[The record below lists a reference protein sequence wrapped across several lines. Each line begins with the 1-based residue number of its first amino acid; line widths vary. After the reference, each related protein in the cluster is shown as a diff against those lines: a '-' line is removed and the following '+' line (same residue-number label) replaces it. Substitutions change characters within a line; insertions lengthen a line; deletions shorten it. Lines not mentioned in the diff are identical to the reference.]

1 MNRQSRRQFMEQCAV
16 LGGGLGSLA
25 CLGMGCSPAEHS
37 EPVRTTGPLERPP
50 SEDGGEEDAMLPG
63 YVQLHRRGELKERGE
78 ALWDRLTPCNLC
90 PRDCGVDRLAGEKGF
105 CQAGSDL
112 VISSHHPHF
121 GEERPLVGSGGSGT
135 VFFSHCSLRCVFCIN
150 YEISLF
156 GQGAKR
162 TIDDLAKMMLNLQDR
177 GCHNINVVTPS
188 HYSPYIVLALDK
200 AAAGGLTLPLVY
212 NTCGWEQGEVLS
224 LLSGVVDIY
233 LADFK
238 YACGEMAAKYS
249 TCVPPDT
256 RFLESE
262 AGQRFTSTES
272 YPQMTQAAL
281 LEMQRQVGV
290 AKPDENGLLHR
301 GLIIRHLVM
310 PNNVGSTEE
319 VLRWI
324 AGNLPKDTYVNL
336 MSQYTPTYR
345 ADEFP
350 KIDRRITQEEYRE
363 AVAVA
368 EAEGLTN
375 VEVQGF
381 RYFLF

>member
-1 MNRQSRRQFMEQCAV
+1 MERCAV

-25 CLGMGCSPAEHS
+25 CLGMGCGPTERQQ
-37 EPVRTTGPLERPP
+37 PVRSTEISERSPP
-50 SEDGGEEDAMLPG
+50 ENAGEDDEMLPG
-63 YVQLHRRGELKERGE
+63 YVKLHRRGELKARGE
-78 ALWDRLTPCNLC
+78 ALWNRLTPCKLC
-90 PRDCGVDRLAGEKGF
+90 PRACGVDRLAGEKGF

-121 GEERPLVGSGGSGT
+121 GEEPPLVGSGGSGT
-135 VFFSHCSLRCVFCIN
+135 VFFSHCGLRCVFCIN

-162 TIDDLAKMMLNLQDR
+162 SIEDLGQMMLNLQER

-188 HYSPYIVLALDK
+188 HYSPYIVLALDQ
-200 AAAGGLTLPLVY
+200 AAARGLKLPLVY
-212 NTCGWEQGEVLS
+212 NTCGWEQMEILA

-238 YACGEMAAKYS
+238 YACGEMAMKYS

-256 RFLESE
+256 RYLESE
-262 AGQRFTSTES
+262 AGQRYSSTEV
-272 YPQMTQAAL
+272 YPQLTQAAL
-281 LEMQRQVGV
+281 LEMNRQVGV
-290 AKPDENGLLHR
+290 AQPDEEGLLHR

-310 PNNVGSTEE
+310 PDNVGGADE

-324 AGNLPKDTYVNL
+324 ARNLPKDTYVNL

-350 KIDRRITQEEYRE
+350 EINRRITRDEYRE

-368 EAEGLTN
+368 EEEGLTN
-375 VEVQGF
+375 VEIQGF

>member
-1 MNRQSRRQFMEQCAV
+1 MSRQSRRQFMERCAV

-25 CLGMGCSPAEHS
+25 CLGMGCGPTERQQ
-37 EPVRTTGPLERPP
+37 PVRSTEISERSPP
-50 SEDGGEEDAMLPG
+50 ENAGEDDEMLPG
-63 YVQLHRRGELKERGE
+63 YVKLHRRGELKARGE
-78 ALWDRLTPCNLC
+78 ALWNRLTPCKLC
-90 PRDCGVDRLAGEKGF
+90 PRACGVDRLAGEKGF

-112 VISSHHPHF
+112 VISSHPPHF
-121 GEERPLVGSGGSGT
+121 GEEPPLVGSGGSGT
-135 VFFSHCSLRCVFCIN
+135 VFFSHCGLRCVFCIN

-162 TIDDLAKMMLNLQDR
+162 SIEDLAQMMLNLQER

-188 HYSPYIVLALDK
+188 HYSPYIVLALDQ
-200 AAAGGLTLPLVY
+200 AAARGLKLPLVY
-212 NTCGWEQGEVLS
+212 NTCGWEQMEILA

-238 YACGEMAAKYS
+238 YACGEMAIKYS

-256 RFLESE
+256 RYLESE
-262 AGQRFTSTES
+262 AGQRYSSTEV
-272 YPQMTQAAL
+272 YPQLTQAAL
-281 LEMQRQVGV
+281 LEMNRQVGV
-290 AKPDENGLLHR
+290 AQPDEEGLLHR

-310 PNNVGSTEE
+310 PDNVGGADE

-324 AGNLPKDTYVNL
+324 ARNLPKDTYVNL

-350 KIDRRITQEEYRE
+350 EINRRITRDEYRE

-368 EAEGLTN
+368 EEEGLTN
-375 VEVQGF
+375 VEIQGF

>member
-1 MNRQSRRQFMEQCAV
+1 MEHCAV

-25 CLGMGCSPAEHS
+25 CLAGCSPTERE
-37 EPVRTTGPLERPP
+37 EPVRTTGSLERSPA
-50 SEDGGEEDAMLPG
+50 EDGGEEDTMLPG

-78 ALWDRLTPCNLC
+78 ALWDRLTPCKLC

-105 CQAGSDL
+105 CQAGSEL

-150 YEISLF
+150 YEISLL

-162 TIDDLAKMMLNLQDR
+162 SIDDLAEMMLNLQDR

-200 AAAGGLTLPLVY
+200 AAAGGLKLPLVY
-212 NTCGWEQGEVLS
+212 NTCGWEQMEVLS

-256 RFLESE
+256 RYLESE
-262 AGQRFTSTES
+262 AGQRYSSTEV

-281 LEMQRQVGV
+281 REMHRQVGV
-290 AKPDENGLLHR
+290 AKPDEKGLLHR

-310 PNNVGSTEE
+310 PNNVGGTAE

-350 KIDRRITQEEYRE
+350 KIDRRITREEYRE

-375 VEVQGF
+375 MEIQGF

>member
-1 MNRQSRRQFMEQCAV
+1 MEHCAV

-25 CLGMGCSPAEHS
+25 CLAGCSPAERE
-37 EPVRTTGPLERPP
+37 EPVRTTGSLERSPA
-50 SEDGGEEDAMLPG
+50 EDGGEEDTMLPG

-78 ALWDRLTPCNLC
+78 ALWDRLTPCKLC
-90 PRDCGVDRLAGEKGF
+90 PRDCGVDRMAGEKGF
-105 CQAGSDL
+105 CQAGSEL

-121 GEERPLVGSGGSGT
+121 GEERPLVGSRGSGT

-150 YEISLF
+150 YEISLL
-156 GQGAKR
+156 GQGAR
-162 TIDDLAKMMLNLQDR
+162 RSIDDLAKMMLNLQDR

-200 AAAGGLTLPLVY
+200 AAAGGLKLPLVY
-212 NTCGWEQGEVLS
+212 NTCGWEQMEVLA

-262 AGQRFTSTES
+262 AGQRYSSTEV

-281 LEMQRQVGV
+281 REMHRQVGV
-290 AKPDENGLLHR
+290 AKPDEQGLLHR

-310 PNNVGSTEE
+310 PNNVGGTAE

-350 KIDRRITQEEYRE
+350 EIDRRITREEYRE
-363 AVAVA
+363 VVAVA

-375 VEVQGF
+375 MEIQGF